1 MAQPKTLEKVTFS
14 LPTELVRE
22 LREVVAGGQFPSQ
35 NALVRDALRREL
47 KRARDE
53 RIRQEFAEA
62 ARDPEF
68 MRDLEE
74 TMEAFK
80 WVDSEAARMLPE

>member
-53 RIRQEFAEA
+53 RLQKEMEAA
-62 ARDPEF
+62 ARDPRF
-68 MRDLEE
+68 IRDVEE
-74 TMEAFK
+74 TMDAFK
-80 WVDSEAARMLPE
+80 WADAETARMIPE